1 MRSEENTPGRTPT
14 KGVEME
20 KVSMKKVAGIILAA
34 ACIVA
39 CYLIVPPEGMSHEGL
54 TALGILLG
62 GVVCWITNC
71 LPMGLSCITMLFL
84 AYTLGV
90 GTSNEILSGFMST
103 IVLFVMAMFAFAAVM
118 TKTNLTKR
126 IVGAIMSWAGTNSRK
141 VIIGFFVGA
150 FVVSAFMSAVPVC
163 AMFGGLALSLL
174 KNKDEVIEE
183 YKPLGRSLMI
193 AIPMASLLGNFVT
206 PAGNSINLLVMG
218 GYTQVTGAEI
228 TFAQWCMFGAPIA
241 IVIGAIGLI
250 MILKMF
256 KVEDLSEES
265 LIELKAQTSSLGKL
279 DAQEI
284 KFLVIFGAMIVLWF
298 ASSFGLKWPGVVD
311 TALIGMILLF
321 IPGINLL
328 TGEEFV
334 KSVNWDVI
342 ILTGTLLALGGV
354 IQSTGAITFIVNS
367 LLSDPS
373 AMPFLLVVLM
383 MSLIPCIIHIFVPLA
398 GAIYALTLIPLVTV
412 AVAAGIN
419 PLIPMMM
426 VGIWLNFE
434 CILPTDTIFMLTYA
448 HGFYEFKDTIRMGI
462 PLTIITVCLTL
473 IWVPFAAGLIA

>member
-1 MRSEENTPGRTPT
+1 
-14 KGVEME
+14 ME
-20 KVSMKKVAGIILAA
+20 KMSTKKIAGIVLAVICVA
-34 ACIVA
+34 ACA
-39 CYLIVPPEGMSHEGL
+39 LMTPPEGMSHEGL
-54 TALGILLG
+54 TALGILIG
-62 GVVCWITNC
+62 GVICWITGC
-71 LPMGLSCITMLFL
+71 LPMGVSCITMLFL

-90 GTSNEILSGFMST
+90 GKAADILSGFMST
-103 IVLFVMAMFAFAAVM
+103 IVLFVIAMFAFAGVM

-126 IVGAIMSWAGTNSRK
+126 IVGAIMKWAGTDSKK

-174 KNKDEVIEE
+174 KNKDEIIEE
-183 YKPLGRSLMI
+183 YRPLGRSLMI

-218 GYTQVTGAEI
+218 GYTQVTGNEI
-228 TFAQWCMFGAPIA
+228 SFAQWCMFGAPIA
-241 IVIGAIGLI
+241 IVIGIIGLV
-250 MILKMF
+250 MILKLF

-265 LIELKAQTSSLGKL
+265 LAALKEQTASLGKL

-311 TALIGMILLF
+311 TALIGLILLF
-321 IPGINLL
+321 VPGINLL
-328 TGEEFV
+328 TGEEFI

-342 ILTGTLLALGGV
+342 LLTGTLLALGGV

-373 AMPFLLVVLM
+373 AMPFMLVVLM

-426 VGIWLNFE
+426 VGIWLNWE

-448 HGFYEFKDTIRMGI
+448 NGFYEFKDTIKIGV
-462 PLTIITVCLTL
+462 PLTIITVLLTL
-473 IWVPFAAGLIA
+473 AWVPFAAGIIA